1 MAGGVF
7 LIQKDE
13 SLVAMTEQPYDSE
26 DVLQVLLAKYP
37 DLLAGDQMD
46 VEVPRRWLLI
56 SRETP
61 IPVEEGGGWQF
72 SCDHLFLDQEAV
84 PTLVE
89 VKRAVD
95 TRTRREVVAQMLDY
109 AANANAYGP
118 VKPLAEQFEERC
130 EADGL
135 DPEEEIKHR
144 LGQDIDPA
152 DLWERAST
160 NLSAGKMRLVF
171 VADAIPPELRRI
183 VEYLNNQMHETQ
195 VVAVEIKQ
203 FVGEG
208 LKMLVPKVIG
218 LTEEARAKKITV
230 RGSHEWDQS
239 SFFAALQENH
249 PQGVPA
255 ARRIYEWAK
264 ERMPESIW
272 GHGASGSFN
281 LGMWHKG
288 IWYAPIS
295 MWTYGSLNFQ
305 FEYLASKP
313 PFSKLE
319 MRLDLLHRL
328 NEIPGVDLDESVAG
342 EKPLRP
348 RVLLGSL
355 AEEGAV
361 EGLIAALEWF
371 VGVVR
376 AVT

>member
-13 SLVAMTEQPYDSE
+13 SLVAMTEQPYDTE
-26 DVLQVLLAKYP
+26 EVLQVLLAKYP

-46 VEVPRRWLLI
+46 IQEPRRWLLI

-61 IPVEEGGGWQF
+61 IPVEGGGSWQF
-72 SCDHLFLDQEAV
+72 SLDHLFLDQDGV

-89 VKRAVD
+89 VKRATD
-95 TRTRREVVAQMLDY
+95 TRIRREVVAQMLDY

-130 EADGL
+130 QADGL
-135 DPEEEIKHR
+135 DCEAEVKNR
-144 LGQDIDPA
+144 LGVDIDPQ
-152 DLWERAST
+152 DLWERANT

-183 VEYLNNQMHETQ
+183 VEFLNTQMRETQ

-208 LKMLVPKVIG
+208 LKALVPKVIG
-218 LTEEARAKKITV
+218 QTEEARAKKSTP
-230 RGSHEWDQS
+230 RPGRDWDQI
-239 SFFAALQENH
+239 SFFAALQEHH

-255 ARRIYEWAK
+255 ARMIYEWAK
-264 ERMPESIW
+264 EGMPESIW
-272 GHGASGSFN
+272 GHGANGSFS

-288 IWYAPIS
+288 IWYAPAS

-305 FEYLASKP
+305 FEYLAGKP
-313 PFSKLE
+313 PFTKVE
-319 MRLDLLHRL
+319 MRLELLHRL
-328 NEIPGVDLDESVAG
+328 NQIPAVDLDESSAG

-348 RVLLGSL
+348 RILLGSL
-355 AEEGAV
+355 GTSDVEKLLAV
-361 EGLIAALEWF
+361 LEWF
-371 VGVVR
+371 VGTVR
-376 AVT
+376 AQK